1 MAELQRDWFFVPLA
15 AGSWQGA
22 ECVTSCVTQLSAMAA
37 GADTIERVRRT
48 VLVAADVAGT
58 EAPRARVF
66 TSVLCDLVN
75 QGWQLRAGDD
85 GLLLRQPASQSDDIS
100 VEKARVRAAL
110 LLERDGQLREP
121 ATRTFV
127 RGMEAR
133 RLGPNGWT
141 SVFSLMR
148 DGAELAGTLRAA
160 AGLPLVEREV
170 AVRSII
176 DPYIQV
182 IGPTDRCQFTGLKLT
197 DVWRYFRHTWA
208 SPYNSTPGR
217 KIWILVRDRAAE
229 NHPVMGIAALGSAIV
244 QLRLRDEWIGWS
256 AASFVRRVTADP
268 SAIWAR
274 WLIDSLKKLVGS
286 VFCGDFVAER
296 LIRPSELR
304 HPTQRAIARLRRE
317 ALEAR
322 GVHRLYPTAAA
333 HKAAGLGS
341 RRVDWRSEARS
352 PLFRSKRAQF
362 LAELLQARK
371 DLCEAGL
378 LKPSRAAL
386 EGVLNTSRGRRAIST
401 VLRHTRAAHQGVD
414 MLDII
419 VCGAVPPYGALL
431 GGKLV
436 SLLVASPE
444 VACAYEERYGSSA
457 SIIASSMAG
466 RAVRRKPKLVLLG
479 TTSLFGIGSSQ
490 YNRIRVPS
498 ELAGGAPGGFL
509 QYEELGKTEGF
520 GSFHFSRESIG
531 EMKVMLARSKGGRRV
546 NSIFGE
552 GVNPRL
558 RMVREALDLVGL
570 PSDLVLR
577 HGSPRIVYGIPLATN
592 FRDILLGRTTR
603 ARFILPRSAPRATMG
618 ALIQH
623 WVRRW
628 LLGRI
633 ESAKVIEEVGSHVL
647 TNPVH
652 HGARICLPYVQE
664 EAPLFPVHGTS
675 VDTQNRPYIDS

>member
-1 MAELQRDWFFVPLA
+1 MALGTA
-15 AGSWQGA
+15 S
-22 ECVTSCVTQLSAMAA
+22 T
-37 GADTIERVRRT
+37 DTIEQVRRI
-48 VLVAADVAGT
+48 VLEAADLAGA
-58 EAPRARVF
+58 EAPRVRVF

-85 GLLLRQPASQSDDIS
+85 GLLLRRPISLRDDVS
-100 VEKARVRAAL
+100 TEKARVRASL

-121 ATRTFV
+121 ATRAFV
-127 RGMEAR
+127 RGLEAR

-141 SVFSLMR
+141 SVVSLMR
-148 DGAELAGTLRAA
+148 DGADLACRLGAA
-160 AGLPLVEREV
+160 AGLPLVAREV
-170 AVRSII
+170 AVRSIV

-217 KIWILVRDRAAE
+217 KIWILVRDRAGE

-256 AASFVRRVTADP
+256 AAAFIRRLAADP

-274 WLIDSLKKLVGS
+274 WLTDSLKKLVDG
-286 VFCGDFVAER
+286 VFCRDFVADR

-304 HPTQRAIARLRRE
+304 HPTPKAIARLRRE
-317 ALEAR
+317 GLKAR
-322 GVHRLYPTAAA
+322 GAHRLYPTAAA

-352 PLFRSKRAQF
+352 SLFRSKRARL

-371 DLCEAGL
+371 DLSEAGL
-378 LKPSRAAL
+378 LKPSKAAL
-386 EGVLNTSRGRRAIST
+386 EGLLNTSRGRRAIAT
-401 VLRHTRAAHQGVD
+401 VLRHARAAHHGVD

-444 VACAYEERYGSSA
+444 VACAYEQRYGSSA

-490 YNRIRVPS
+490 YNRIKVPS
-498 ELAGGAPGGFL
+498 ELAGGAPGAFL
-509 QYEELGKTEGF
+509 RYEGLGKTEGY
-520 GSFHFSRESIG
+520 GSFHFSRESIR
-531 EMKVMLARSKGGRRV
+531 EMKVMVAQSKSGRRV

-577 HGSPRIVYGIPLATN
+577 HGSPRLVYGIPLATN
-592 FRDILLGRTTR
+592 FRDVLLGRTTR
-603 ARFILPRSAPRATMG
+603 PRFILPRSAPRASTE
-618 ALIQH
+618 ALIQY

-633 ESAKVIEEVGSHVL
+633 ESANVIEELGRHVL
-647 TNPVH
+647 THPVH
-652 HGARICLPYVQE
+652 HGARVCLPYLQE
-664 EAPLFPVHGTS
+664 EAPLFPIHST
-675 VDTQNRPYIDS
+675 